1 MGSPSATQREEMRA
15 RNQVRSSRVASS
27 IAATFGKTTVGASS
41 DSFRRD
47 RKRVNRYLLPVS
59 GAVTKLTVYLAP
71 TRTAGKQ
78 VIRVGDVPSPAG
90 LSSQTISGKDPY
102 ALAAGIDQLAA
113 RFGLKPLSRNPG
125 EGADPGLDPK
135 AGDGVARG
143 TAPHPP
149 TPPVWAPPSP
159 ALRERVV

>member
-78 VIRVGDVPSPAG
+78 VIKGVLYSA
-90 LSSQTISGKDPY
+90 
-102 ALAAGIDQLAA
+102 AAGKPEALLAVSGQLAFTSAMRCSAASA
-113 RFGLKPLSRNPG
+113 RSR
-125 EGADPGLDPK
+125 
-135 AGDGVARG
+135 
-143 TAPHPP
+143 
-149 TPPVWAPPSP
+149 
-159 ALRERVV
+159 